1 MSKAARGDRAAGG
14 SMNPRLKKLIGT
26 LAMLVFLFAYV
37 VAALAVADHLPGHWA
52 VQLAYYVVVGT
63 AWGLPLIPL
72 MKWMNR

>member
-1 MSKAARGDRAAGG
+1 
-14 SMNPRLKKLIGT
+14 MNPRLKKLFGT

-37 VAALAVADHLPGHWA
+37 AAALAVADHLPSHWA
-52 VQLAYYVVVGT
+52 IQLIFYAVVGT

>member
-1 MSKAARGDRAAGG
+1 
-14 SMNPRLKKLIGT
+14 MNPRLKKLFGT

-37 VAALAVADHLPGHWA
+37 AAALAVADHLPSHWA
-52 VQLAYYVVVGT
+52 IQLVFYAVVGT

>member
-1 MSKAARGDRAAGG
+1 
-14 SMNPRLKKLIGT
+14 MNPRLKKLIGT

-37 VAALAVADHLPGHWA
+37 AAALAVADHLPAHWA
-52 VQLAYYVVVGT
+52 AQLAYYLVVGT